1 MLVNCREREVF
12 LYLELDQSSL
22 EGGNFQQG
30 LTLPGLAAYL
40 EAREAGKR
48 KRKAEAQM
56 YKKKT
61 EKKLRRLEGDE
72 EVSDISSD
80 SGPGQ
85 QQVPVSGSLSKK
97 TVIMTN
103 TGQCRCFVRITSDSS
118 TAHYLDLSAMTITIF
133 IIKNYLV
140 SRTGDSVVN

>member
-72 EVSDISSD
+72 EVSVTSSD
-80 SGPGQ
+80 S
-85 QQVPVSGSLSKK
+85 
-97 TVIMTN
+97 N
-103 TGQCRCFVRITSDSS
+103 F
-118 TAHYLDLSAMTITIF
+118 
-133 IIKNYLV
+133 
-140 SRTGDSVVN
+140 